1 MMELNYGLDVKQEQQ
16 LVMTPKLQ
24 QAIELL
30 QLSSLELK
38 DYIDE
43 EMLENPL
50 LELEDDYDS
59 SATDYANYTADQDEF
74 NYENFVAKELTLD
87 EYLRQQL
94 KLVVTN
100 SSEEEIGKQI
110 IGNLDQSGF
119 FNDTAR
125 LATELEVAVSQIEVV
140 LEKIKRF
147 DPIGIATSGMEE
159 ALLTQLEE
167 LKSKKNKQ
175 EIELAKEVVDTHLE
189 EVSKNQVRKIAKSLK
204 IKPIHAQQVIDL
216 IKTLDPVPANKF
228 RKEITDNSY
237 IEPDIVVRKV
247 NDRYVTILN
256 DFSFPTLRI
265 SKYYKKLLAKN
276 KSKDELQGYME
287 EKLESALWLVKS
299 IEQRRRTVY
308 NIVQEL
314 IDVQHEFLEKGLKY
328 LKPLT
333 MKEVAERIEMHE
345 STVSRA
351 TSNKYIQTPYGLFS
365 MKFLFSGSIKTKGG
379 QVSAVSVK
387 QQLQEVVDNE
397 DPNKPLS
404 DQKISQKLAERGID
418 ISRRTVAKYRK
429 ELKIPS
435 SRMRKRYN

>member
-1 MMELNYGLDVKQEQQ
+1 MELNYELDIKQEQQ

-38 DYIDE
+38 DYIDD
-43 EMLENPL
+43 EMMENPL

-59 SATDYANYTADQDEF
+59 SVADYANYTTDQEEV
-74 NYENFVAKELTLD
+74 NYENFIAKKLTLD

-94 KLVVTN
+94 KLVV
-100 SSEEEIGKQI
+100 SDPCEEEIGEQI
-110 IGNLDQSGF
+110 IGNLDQTGF
-119 FNDTAR
+119 FTDIDR
-125 LATELEVAVSQIEVV
+125 LARELEVATSQIEVI

-159 ALLTQLEE
+159 ALVVQLEE
-167 LKSKKNKQ
+167 LESNRNKQ
-175 EIELAKEVVDTHLE
+175 EIELAKEIVSNYLE
-189 EVSKNQVRKIAKSLK
+189 EVSKNQIRKIAKNLK
-204 IKPIHAQQVIDL
+204 IKPIHAQQLIDL

-228 RKEITDNSY
+228 EKVVTDNSY
-237 IEPDIVVRKV
+237 IEPDIIIKKV
-247 NDRYVTILN
+247 NNRYVTILN

-265 SKYYKKLLAKN
+265 SKYYKRLLAQN
-276 KSKDELQGYME
+276 KSKDELQGYMK

-299 IEQRRRTVY
+299 IEQRRRTVC
-308 NIVQEL
+308 NIVEEL
-314 IDVQHEFLEKGLKY
+314 IDLQHEFLEKGLKY

-333 MKEVAERIEMHE
+333 MKEVADRIEMHE

-351 TSNKYIQTPYGLFS
+351 TSNKYIQTPYGLFP
-365 MKFLFSGSIKTKGG
+365 MKFLFSGSIDTKNG

-387 QQLQEVVDNE
+387 QQLQEVVENE
-397 DPNKPLS
+397 DSRKPLS